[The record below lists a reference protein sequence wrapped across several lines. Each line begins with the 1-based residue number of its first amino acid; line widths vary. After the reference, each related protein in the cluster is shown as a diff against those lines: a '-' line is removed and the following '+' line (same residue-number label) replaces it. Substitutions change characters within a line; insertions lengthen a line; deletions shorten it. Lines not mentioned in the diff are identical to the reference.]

1 MVKEDEPCPI
11 CKTDKYLNPNL
22 VLLVSSCMHKMCE
35 NCVERIF
42 ALGSA
47 PCPVCRNPLRKSNF
61 TKPKFEDLFV
71 EKECVIRRRVWRIFN
86 KRPEDFESLDA
97 YNDYLESVEDIIFD
111 LVNNENI
118 QAIEDKIEEY
128 RKENAEIIQRNI
140 QKEMNEEMMLQQ
152 VLETQN
158 REYQE
163 TLEQDLK
170 ERQLEQSKKLSRK
183 TELIQ
188 QIAVSRKKAT
198 DILPAFMEEVSHAG
212 AEGGKTSVKFA
223 SGKRGLSIQKQIEM
237 NKKRLTEVVK
247 YSNPFEDVLETPY
260 NRDNDSPLLDI
271 SAYRDPSVVS
281 FVMDKQAQILA
292 GGFSVNLIYK
302 RAIQSL
308 QFGIFV
314 EPVHEE
320 Q

>member
-1 MVKEDEPCPI
+1 
-11 CKTDKYLNPNL
+11 
-22 VLLVSSCMHKMCE
+22 
-35 NCVERIF
+35 
-42 ALGSA
+42 
-47 PCPVCRNPLRKSNF
+47 
-61 TKPKFEDLFV
+61 
-71 EKECVIRRRVWRIFN
+71 VWRIFN

-170 ERQLEQSKKLSRK
+170 ERQLEQTKKLSRK

-198 DILPAFMEEVSHAG
+198 DILPAFIEEVSHAG